1 LHFPMKFCDQN
12 LLSRKY
18 AWNQVWTKIIRIQDG
33 IMSSVGNLD
42 NICRDNGMLLI
53 SVGSS
58 ERAWW
63 VVSLKFIQLN
73 WLAFVRWL

>member
-12 LLSRKY
+12 LLSRRY
-18 AWNQVWTKIIRIQDG
+18 AWNQVWTGIIRIQDG
-33 IMSSVGNLD
+33 IISSVGNLD
-42 NICRDNGMLLI
+42 NICRDNGTLLI

-63 VVSLKFIQLN
+63 VVSLQFIQLN
-73 WLAFVRWL
+73 WLAFVRCL